1 MLKSAVAGI
10 VSGELERTFVSDLG
24 VPLDYFE
31 VRPGN
36 PTDLLS
42 GAQLAAGWQIGRK
55 TFVVLNA
62 GFCAGR
68 QVGVTNTLT
77 LGASLQFRISPEWRT
92 EASFEPVRVCAD
104 QVTEQQTRTVPRQF
118 GLDLF
123 WEKRY

>member
-1 MLKSAVAGI
+1 
-10 VSGELERTFVSDLG
+10 

-36 PTDLLS
+36 ANDPLS

-55 TFVVLNA
+55 TFLVLNA
-62 GFCAGR
+62 GFCRGAK
-68 QVGVTNTLT
+68 QVRVTNA

-92 EASFEPVRVCAD
+92 EASFEPVRDCAVAD
-104 QVTEQQTRTVPRQF
+104 NQTTPPRQV